1 MLHASGIQMNMLPFP
16 NRRLLAEYVDHR
28 RKERSAVSVMVELKT
43 ADNLRVK
50 VALQDL
56 SASGC
61 QMRTAD
67 YMCLNQRIYLTL
79 PGFESLAARIAWNAG
94 ELYGCEFLR
103 PLHDS
108 IFAHIAAKYPVLV
121 VSDPSE
127 AQTIH
132 RL

>member
-1 MLHASGIQMNMLPFP
+1 MLHYRSNEMTMLPFP
-16 NRRLLAEYVDHR
+16 NRRLLAESIDHR
-28 RKERSAVSVMVELKT
+28 RKERSAVTIAVELKT

-61 QMRTAD
+61 QMQTAN
-67 YMCLNQRIYLTL
+67 YMCVNQRIYLTI
-79 PGFESLAARIAWNAG
+79 PGFESLAARIAWNVG
-94 ELYGCEFLR
+94 ELYGCEFAR

-108 IFAHIAAKYPVLV
+108 IFAHIAAKYPVLIA
-121 VSDPSE
+121 SEPAE

>member
-1 MLHASGIQMNMLPFP
+1 MLHASGVQMNMLPFP
-16 NRRLLAEYVDHR
+16 NRRLLAESIDHR
-28 RKERSAVSVMVELKT
+28 RKERSAVSVLADLKT

-61 QMRTAD
+61 QMKTAD
-67 YMCLNQRIYLTL
+67 YMRIDQRIYLTL
-79 PGFESLAARIAWNAG
+79 PGFESLAARVAWNMG
-94 ELYGCEFLR
+94 ELYGCEFVR

-127 AQTIH
+127 ARTIH
-132 RL
+132 GL